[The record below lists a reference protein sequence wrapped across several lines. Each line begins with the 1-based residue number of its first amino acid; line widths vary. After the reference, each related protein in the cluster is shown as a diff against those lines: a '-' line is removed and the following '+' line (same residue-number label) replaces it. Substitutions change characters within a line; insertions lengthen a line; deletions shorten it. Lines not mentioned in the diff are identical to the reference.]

1 MKSCIEYMFDPVI
14 YNRDNTEPLSG
25 WYCHPADVCPTM
37 HSGHCSG
44 NTQSGKNQQF
54 SNNLNVHCW
63 VNNWSITGLF
73 SMHSLELYT
82 SSSKCCLKKSGCSKS
97 KHEET
102 SIHIA
107 NQYSFS
113 VPPGAIDGGFA
124 CSVANIAPSSVPL
137 WSNVEIP
144 HILLP
149 SPLQCFQELN
159 AGVPTH
165 YYNYAV
171 TTAWT
176 QPPCS
181 VLSRTEQGIQFHIHF
196 SLFPRCFQESDKR
209 HNTLLLSLLPQY
221 FQCILELI
229 NLLCL

>member
-1 MKSCIEYMFDPVI
+1 
-14 YNRDNTEPLSG
+14 
-25 WYCHPADVCPTM
+25 M

-44 NTQSGKNQQF
+44 NTQSGRNQQF

-137 WSNVEIP
+137 WSKCGDP
-144 HILLP
+144 TYTAAKP
-149 SPLQCFQELN
+149 S
-159 AGVPTH
+159 
-165 YYNYAV
+165 
-171 TTAWT
+171 
-176 QPPCS
+176 S
-181 VLSRTEQGIQFHIHF
+181 VLSRTECR
-196 SLFPRCFQESDKR
+196 SS
-209 HNTLLLSLLPQY
+209 NTLLYTTTHWMYPAPLLSAFKNWTRNPVPHTL
-221 FQCILELI
+221 
-229 NLLCL
+229 